1 MNFIIPT
8 VLTVAPQVGSTAFAA
23 LLSKAKFDGAGPT
36 AGLERLH
43 RRISAK
49 YRASGAALARHALAT
64 TDADPAAAAVG
75 GAKVSFAA
83 STKGSNESKV
93 GTQVPS
99 PPQGLS
105 KYEAL
110 AFEAVVAEQVG
121 AGATTGASW
130 QGIQKAA
137 KTIARLPA
145 KERLVQKR
153 GDDRGQLPQQ
163 AAVTSRGGDDGE
175 DDEFEPV
182 MRLLLRAL
190 ASLTVKG
197 LVEKVGGEGPTG
209 ATYRATAGA
218 KWAKL
223 KGAARWVGKLAVLR
237 QRKTQ
242 GAAEEA
248 AQEGGVEAAV
258 EAAAEGSPRERGNS
272 EGGEVEEN
280 GEDEVSEAECEI
292 FEGKGGNEE
301 DDEDEGVEGGGGG
314 E

>member
-1 MNFIIPT
+1 VF
-8 VLTVAPQVGSTAFAA
+8 TVAPQVGSPAFAA

-36 AGLERLH
+36 AGLERLR

-64 TDADPAAAAVG
+64 TDADPAAAAG

-83 STKGSNESKV
+83 GTKGSNGSKV

-99 PPQGLS
+99 PPHGLS

-121 AGATTGASW
+121 VGGTTGASW

-153 GDDRGQLPQQ
+153 VDDRRQPPQQ
-163 AAVTSRGGDDGE
+163 ATLASHGGDDGE
-175 DDEFEPV
+175 DEEFEPV

-223 KGAARWVGKLAVLR
+223 KGAARWVGRLAVLR
-237 QRKTQ
+237 QRKTR

-248 AQEGGVEAAV
+248 AEEGGVEAAV
-258 EAAAEGSPRERGNS
+258 EAAAEGAPRESGNG
-272 EGGEVEEN
+272 EGGEVEED
-280 GEDEVSEAECEI
+280 GEKESSDGEYEI
-292 FEGKGGNEE
+292 FEGKGENEE
-301 DDEDEGVEGGGGG
+301 DDEDEEVDGGGQKK
-314 E
+314 